1 MSKYRKKPVI
11 IEAIRWTGENEEEI
25 IEFCTDKLAF
35 ISDGGF
41 LNGHKTLFIRTPE
54 SSSSNLFQASE
65 GDYVIKG
72 IAGEYYACKP
82 DIFEK
87 TYDKID

>member
-11 IEAIRWTGENEEEI
+11 IEAVQWTGENAKEI
-25 IEFCTDKLAF
+25 IGFCDAF
-35 ISDGGF
+35 AFFNKGELF
-41 LNGHKTLFIRTPE
+41 LKTPE
-54 SSSSNLFQASE
+54 NKENLFEATK
-65 GDYVIKG
+65 GDFIIKG
-72 IAGEYYACKP
+72 ISGEVYACKP